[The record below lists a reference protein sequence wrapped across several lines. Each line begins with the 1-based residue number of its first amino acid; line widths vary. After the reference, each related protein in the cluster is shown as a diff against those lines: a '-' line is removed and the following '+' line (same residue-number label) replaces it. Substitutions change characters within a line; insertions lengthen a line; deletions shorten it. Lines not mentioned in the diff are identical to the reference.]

1 MADVPQKPESTAKK
15 KAGPAKI
22 LLEKKVYRR
31 FKATKASLV
40 ASGLLTVAIRAKGF
54 IQAEVVTR
62 WPQIVGPE
70 LALATVPQR
79 MIFPRGERM
88 GAKLVIR
95 CESAFATLLEH
106 KRERVIE
113 MVNSFFGYGAVAS
126 IEIKQGP
133 LPRARRV
140 LMRQKKVLS
149 KNDKNKLGSLVG
161 EGELSPLQEAVKS
174 LGEMVLSNQ
183 IIDLANPNDLM
194 ADSEDKNKAKGQ

>member
-1 MADVPQKPESTAKK
+1 MAEGPKK
-15 KAGPAKI
+15 SKTEPKGCLKK
-22 LLEKKVYRR
+22 KKVYRR
-31 FKATKASLV
+31 FKPTQASRV
-40 ASGLLTVAIRAKGF
+40 ASSLLSPAIRAKGF
-54 IQAEVVTR
+54 VQAEVVTR

-95 CESAFATLLEH
+95 CESAFATLLNH
-106 KRERVIE
+106 KNAHVIE

-133 LPRARRV
+133 LPRSKRGLAH
-140 LMRQKKVLS
+140 QKKPLS
-149 KNDKNKLGSLVG
+149 AEDQGKLGDLVG
-161 EGELSPLQEAVKS
+161 KGELSPLQEAVKS

-183 IIDLANPNDLM
+183 KEDLANQKKEQAGQNK
-194 ADSEDKNKAKGQ
+194 DS